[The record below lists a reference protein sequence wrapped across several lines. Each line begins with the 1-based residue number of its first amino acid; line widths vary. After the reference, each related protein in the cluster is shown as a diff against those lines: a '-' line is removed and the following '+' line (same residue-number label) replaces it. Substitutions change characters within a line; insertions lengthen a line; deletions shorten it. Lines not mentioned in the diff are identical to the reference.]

1 MELWVTVAPS
11 NSQKWTLSDRCLFWH
26 ECPHFPWRGAR
37 GGWRFPWRG
46 ARGVER
52 VPPWRSR
59 YYYPTAALNCYLSGV
74 TELSVCIECS
84 FNSIKRT
91 LWCDDVIITLFLSM
105 VNNDNFFCVITNN
118 IWGLNMVKKCCFAKQ
133 AIGQISEELWR
144 FCWFIYSELTSL
156 KNMVL
161 FWFLSEKQAQ
171 TASRSCWEC

>member
-1 MELWVTVAPS
+1 MNYINLKLNVDPLYS
-11 NSQKWTLSDRCLFWH
+11 SIWH
-26 ECPHFPWRGAR
+26 WISTHS
-37 GGWRFPWRG
+37 
-46 ARGVER
+46 
-52 VPPWRSR
+52 PPAF
-59 YYYPTAALNCYLSGV
+59 YYPTAVLNCYLSGV

-118 IWGLNMVKKCCFAKQ
+118 IWGLNMVKKWCFAKQ

-156 KNMVL
+156 KIWY
-161 FWFLSEKQAQ
+161 FFG
-171 TASRSCWEC
+171 SCQRNKHE